1 MPGFIALVIR
11 YWKSGSKGMK
21 GERYMDWN
29 QVVDL
34 VMLSNFLRQFD
45 NVFNIVM

>member
-1 MPGFIALVIR
+1 
-11 YWKSGSKGMK
+11 MK
-21 GERYMDWN
+21 GERDMDWN

-34 VMLSNFLRQFD
+34 VMLSNFSRQFD

>member
-1 MPGFIALVIR
+1 
-11 YWKSGSKGMK
+11 MK
-21 GERYMDWN
+21 GERDMDWN

-45 NVFNIVM
+45 NVFNVVM

>member
-1 MPGFIALVIR
+1 
-11 YWKSGSKGMK
+11 MK
-21 GERYMDWN
+21 GERDTDWN

>member
-1 MPGFIALVIR
+1 
-11 YWKSGSKGMK
+11 MK
-21 GERYMDWN
+21 GERDMDWN

>member
-1 MPGFIALVIR
+1 
-11 YWKSGSKGMK
+11 MK
-21 GERYMDWN
+21 GERDMDWN

-34 VMLSNFLRQFD
+34 VILSNFSRQFD

>member
-1 MPGFIALVIR
+1 
-11 YWKSGSKGMK
+11 MK
-21 GERYMDWN
+21 GERDMDWN

-45 NVFNIVM
+45 NVFKVVM

>member
-1 MPGFIALVIR
+1 
-11 YWKSGSKGMK
+11 MK
-21 GERYMDWN
+21 GERDMDWN

-34 VMLSNFLRQFD
+34 AMLSNFSRQFD